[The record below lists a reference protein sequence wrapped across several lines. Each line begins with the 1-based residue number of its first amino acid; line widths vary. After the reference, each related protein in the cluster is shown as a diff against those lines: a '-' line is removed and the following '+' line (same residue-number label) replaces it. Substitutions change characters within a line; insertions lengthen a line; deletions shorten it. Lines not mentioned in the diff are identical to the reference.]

1 MKIIVTSSGEKP
13 ESPVDPRFGR
23 AAKFMVYDTAS
34 DQYEAVDNVQNL
46 HAAQGAGIQAAE
58 TAARLKADCVLT
70 GHCGPKAFMVLKAAG
85 VKVYTGVEG
94 TVADAVARF
103 KSGEL
108 NPAEGADVEGHW

>member
-1 MKIIVTSSGEKP
+1 MKLFVTSSGETP

-23 AAKFMVYDTAS
+23 AAKFMVYDTES
-34 DQYEAVDNVQNL
+34 ERYEAVDNVQNL

-108 NPAEGADVEGHW
+108 IPAEGADVEGHW